1 MISLVDRFE
10 KTCQLNQNFRA
21 LLRMRH
27 FHDTVPLGNDDDDG
41 NENVISKCNF
51 SFL

>member
-1 MISLVDRFE
+1 MISLVDRFK

-27 FHDTVPLGNDDDDG
+27 FRDTVPLITNL
-41 NENVISKCNF
+41 IYKF
-51 SFL
+51 AL